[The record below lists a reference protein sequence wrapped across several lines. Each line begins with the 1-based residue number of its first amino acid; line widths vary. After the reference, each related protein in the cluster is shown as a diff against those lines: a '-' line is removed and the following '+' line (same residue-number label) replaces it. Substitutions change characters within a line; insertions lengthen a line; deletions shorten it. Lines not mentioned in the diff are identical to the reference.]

1 MDQLLSQLLSKKLLV
16 SKLTM
21 ALLASTVVLTACSNE
36 TEERTDTE
44 ASETVSNDTTIESS
58 EMTPVHTDDATTTTT
73 ISTEGEDAEAY
84 YSTVGGAEDEQ
95 EVDDTVYVNENNSNL
110 DQTPADG
117 VQ

>member
-1 MDQLLSQLLSKKLLV
+1 MDQLPSKKLLV

-21 ALLASTVVLTACSNE
+21 ALLASTIILTACSNE
-36 TEERTDTE
+36 AEKRTDTE
-44 ASETVSNDTTIESS
+44 VSETVSNDTTIESS
-58 EMTPVHTDDATTTTT
+58 EMTPVHTDDATTTPTT
-73 ISTEGEDAEAY
+73 STEDEDAEAY

-95 EVDDTVYVNENNSNL
+95 KADDTVYINENNSNL